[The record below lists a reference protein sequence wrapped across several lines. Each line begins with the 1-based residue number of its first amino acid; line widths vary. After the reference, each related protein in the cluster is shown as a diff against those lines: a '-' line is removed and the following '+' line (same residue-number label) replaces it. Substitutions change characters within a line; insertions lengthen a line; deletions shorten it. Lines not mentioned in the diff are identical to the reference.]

1 MVEWVAGGGKQ
12 ATSMADSRPQPEIGE
27 LKDHRGRDIHLLG
40 RALPHFAGANPADI
54 QEAFRQTGHIG
65 DRRTYVW
72 RLVMACALIA
82 LVCGVVAGA
91 ISLTLGRGA
100 LALAVVTSIVT
111 ALFIQWIVVPI
122 FRVPTIAD
130 FLRIG
135 RCPQCAYA
143 LQGLTTE
150 DDGCIICPEC
160 AAAWRK
166 DSIGSAETTA

>member
-1 MVEWVAGGGKQ
+1 MA
-12 ATSMADSRPQPEIGE
+12 ATQIKPIPTDDNLR
-27 LKDHRGRDIHLLG
+27 DHRGRDIHLLG

-54 QEAFRQTGHIG
+54 QEAFRQTGHIR
-65 DRRTYVW
+65 DRKTYVW

-111 ALFIQWIVVPI
+111 ALFIQWIVVPM

-135 RCPQCAYA
+135 RCPQCAY
-143 LQGLTTE
+143 LLRGLTPE
-150 DDGCIICPEC
+150 EDGCIICPEC

-166 DSIGSAETTA
+166 DSVGSTEAAA